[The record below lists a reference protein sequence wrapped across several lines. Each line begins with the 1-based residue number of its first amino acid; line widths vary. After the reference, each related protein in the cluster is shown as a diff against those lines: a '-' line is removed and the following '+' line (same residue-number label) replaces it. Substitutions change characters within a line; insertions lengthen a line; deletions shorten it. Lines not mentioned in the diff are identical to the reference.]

1 MTNEKE
7 DHYKSI
13 LSYKILSD
21 ADIEAIN
28 TNQEEIN
35 SLIKVKDKNN
45 LEKVICTYLQLTNHI
60 LKYITD
66 KKAPETEKLKNN
78 NKKFP
83 IIIGVTGSVAVG
95 KSTFSKILQFLIPK
109 LSPFGFKSVEL
120 VSTDGFLFSNSVLEK
135 KGLMESK
142 GFPES
147 YNKELFYEFMSAIS
161 SGVNQTEAPI
171 YSHEIYDILENEK
184 KLISSP
190 DVLIVEGVNLFL
202 NEKAKDNLFDFLI
215 YIDAEEQIIRQW
227 YIERFLELRHRALND
242 EKSFFNRFSSFSEVE
257 AKDIANNV
265 WEQINLKNLNDNI
278 LPTRNLATMIIS
290 KDEDHI
296 VEELLL
302 RKI

>member
-290 KDEDHI
+290 KNDDHT

>member
-21 ADIEAIN
+21 SDIEAIN

-45 LEKVICTYLQLTNHI
+45 LKKAINTYLQLTSHI
-60 LKYITD
+60 LKYIVD
-66 KKAPETEKLKNN
+66 KKTSDTEKLKSD

-83 IIIGVTGSVAVG
+83 IVIGVTGSVAVG

-109 LSPFGFKSVEL
+109 LSSFGFKSVEL
-120 VSTDGFLFSNSVLEK
+120 VATDGFLFSNSVLEK

-190 DVLIVEGVNLFL
+190 DILIIEGVNLFL

-215 YIDAEEQIIRQW
+215 YIDAKEQIIRQW
-227 YIERFLELRHRALND
+227 YIERFLGLRHQALND
-242 EKSFFNRFSSFSEVE
+242 KKSFFNRFSSFSEAE
-257 AKDIANNV
+257 TKDIASNV
-265 WEQINLKNLNDNI
+265 WEKINLKNLNDNI
-278 LPTRNLATMIIS
+278 LPTRNFATMIIS
-290 KDEDHI
+290 KSEDHM
-296 VEELLL
+296 VEESLL
-302 RKI
+302 RNI